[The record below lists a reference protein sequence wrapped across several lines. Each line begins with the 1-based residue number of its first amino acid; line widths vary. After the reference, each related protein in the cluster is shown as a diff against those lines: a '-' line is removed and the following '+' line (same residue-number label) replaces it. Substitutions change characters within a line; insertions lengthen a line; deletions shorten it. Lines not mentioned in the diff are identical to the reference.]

1 MSTLVNAVVGISHFI
16 LNRHLNLGYFSRA
29 QTRKVIFSAYPA
41 STIPSPNSFKNS
53 LPLRLGFLGRLKQ
66 NKGIELLLQVAVKL
80 PSEKYKLW
88 IGGKGP
94 ERQERYLRNRYAAEN
109 INFLGFVEPE
119 SFFNNIDILIVP
131 SLWNEPLGRI
141 IFEAY
146 AYGVPVI
153 GSNRGGIPEIIEEGN
168 TGFVFDPDRPETL
181 LTLINKIGSDPILI
195 KKLRKN
201 TLKKSLEFLPE
212 RSLSGYVTIYRAAI
226 RQKK

>member
-1 MSTLVNAVVGISHFI
+1 MSNLVNAVVGISHFI

-41 STIPSPNSFKNS
+41 STIHSPNSFKNS

-66 NKGIELLLQVAVKL
+66 NKGIELLLQVVAKL
-80 PSEKYKLW
+80 PTEKYKLW

-94 ERQERYLRNRYAAEN
+94 EREERYLRNRYAAGN
-109 INFLGFVEPE
+109 IHFLGFVEPE

-153 GSNRGGIPEIIEEGN
+153 GSNRGGIPEIIEKGN
-168 TGFVFDPDRPETL
+168 TGFVFDPDRPDTL

-212 RSLSGYVTIYRAAI
+212 RSLSKYITIYRAAI
-226 RQKK
+226 RREK